1 MQACT
6 TRGSCCSVF
15 RNIAIT
21 QNPSPRAGTY
31 DPKKLL
37 GVTKLDVVRAQQ
49 FIGEIAAVDPAGV
62 SVPVIGG
69 HAGVT
74 ILPLLSQVND
84 ILGTCQLPFDL
95 AGANVRPLL
104 FRAG

>member
-1 MQACT
+1 MSS
-6 TRGSCCSVF
+6 G
-15 RNIAIT
+15 NISFLKLCDNT
-21 QNPSPRAGTY
+21 NPSPRAGTY

-49 FIGEIAAVDPAGV
+49 FIGEIAAVDPACV

-84 ILGTCQLPFDL
+84 VFRFMS
-95 AGANVRPLL
+95 AAVRP
-104 FRAG
+104 